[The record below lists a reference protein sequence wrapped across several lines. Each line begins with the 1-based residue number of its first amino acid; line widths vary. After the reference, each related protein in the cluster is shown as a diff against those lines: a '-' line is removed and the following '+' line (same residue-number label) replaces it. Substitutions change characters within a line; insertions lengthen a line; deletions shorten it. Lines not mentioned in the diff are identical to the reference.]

1 MAIAVGTFDDAKTDD
16 DAGGG
21 GVVLDAFESTQIAF
35 DIFASKGDKD
45 SNRTRWSSL
54 CCALL
59 FMSLSLV
66 DESIAKAR
74 VVVKEENTFFREDD
88 APRGRRRRKEEGR
101 RTDDDDDESDDDCAT
116 QHMMRRWGKK

>member
-1 MAIAVGTFDDAKTDD
+1 MAIAVGTFDDAKTDKD
-16 DAGGG
+16 GAGGG
-21 GVVLDAFESTQIAF
+21 GGVLDAFESTQIAF
-35 DIFASKGDKD
+35 FDIIFASSKGDKD

-66 DESIAKAR
+66 DESSAKAR

-88 APRGRRRRKEEGR
+88 EER
-101 RTDDDDDESDDDCAT
+101 RTDDDDDESDDDCALT
-116 QHMMRRWGKK
+116 QHMMR

>member
-1 MAIAVGTFDDAKTDD
+1 MAIAVGTFDDAKTDID
-16 DAGGG
+16 GVWGGG
-21 GVVLDAFESTQIAF
+21 GGVLDAFESTQIAF
-35 DIFASKGDKD
+35 FDIIFASSKGDKD

-66 DESIAKAR
+66 DESSAKAR

-88 APRGRRRRKEEGR
+88 EER
-101 RTDDDDDESDDDCAT
+101 RTDDDDDESDDDCALT
-116 QHMMRRWGKK
+116 QHMMR

>member
-1 MAIAVGTFDDAKTDD
+1 MAIAVGTFDDAKTDKD
-16 DAGGG
+16 GAGGG
-21 GVVLDAFESTQIAF
+21 GGVLDAFESTQIAF
-35 DIFASKGDKD
+35 FDIFASSKGDKD

-66 DESIAKAR
+66 DESSAKAR

-88 APRGRRRRKEEGR
+88 EER
-101 RTDDDDDESDDDCAT
+101 RTDDDDDESDDDCALT
-116 QHMMRRWGKK
+116 QHMMR

>member
-1 MAIAVGTFDDAKTDD
+1 MAIAVGTFDDAKIDKD
-16 DAGGG
+16 GVWGGG
-21 GVVLDAFESTQIAF
+21 GGVLDAFESTQIAF
-35 DIFASKGDKD
+35 FDIIFASSKGDKD

-66 DESIAKAR
+66 DESSAKAR

-88 APRGRRRRKEEGR
+88 EER
-101 RTDDDDDESDDDCAT
+101 RTDDDDDESDDFDCAT
-116 QHMMRRWGKK
+116 QHMMR

>member
-16 DAGGG
+16 GAGGG
-21 GVVLDAFESTQIAF
+21 GGVLDAFESTQIAF
-35 DIFASKGDKD
+35 FDIIFASSKGDKD

-66 DESIAKAR
+66 DESSAKAR

-88 APRGRRRRKEEGR
+88 EER
-101 RTDDDDDESDDDCAT
+101 RTDDDDDESDDFDCAT
-116 QHMMRRWGKK
+116 QHMMR

>member
-1 MAIAVGTFDDAKTDD
+1 MAIAVDTFDDAKTDD
-16 DAGGG
+16 GAGGG
-21 GVVLDAFESTQIAF
+21 GGVLDAFESTQIALF

-66 DESIAKAR
+66 DESSAKAR
-74 VVVKEENTFFREDD
+74 VVND
-88 APRGRRRRKEEGR
+88 APPRGRRRRRKEEGR
-101 RTDDDDDESDDDCAT
+101 RTDDDEESDDFDCAT
-116 QHMMRRWGKK
+116 QHMMR

>member
-1 MAIAVGTFDDAKTDD
+1 MAIAVGTFDDAKTDKD
-16 DAGGG
+16 GAGGG
-21 GVVLDAFESTQIAF
+21 GGVLDAFESTQIAF
-35 DIFASKGDKD
+35 FDIIFASSNGDKD

-66 DESIAKAR
+66 DESSAKAR

-88 APRGRRRRKEEGR
+88 EER
-101 RTDDDDDESDDDCAT
+101 RTDDDDESDDFDCAT
-116 QHMMRRWGKK
+116 QHMMR

>member
-1 MAIAVGTFDDAKTDD
+1 MAIAVGTFDDAKTDTD

-21 GVVLDAFESTQIAF
+21 GVLDDAFDSTQIAFF

-45 SNRTRWSSL
+45 SNRTSSSSL

-66 DESIAKAR
+66 DESSAKAR

-88 APRGRRRRKEEGR
+88 EER
-101 RTDDDDDESDDDCAT
+101 RTDDDDDESDDFDCAT
-116 QHMMRRWGKK
+116 QHMMR